1 MAGIASPV
9 TQLTGSDS
17 DGLSNYK
24 LIMPASPSPAP
35 PESLEPIVSL
45 AWDKASYSLNLT
57 ASIWL
62 LVILAT
68 LVIVVIVWRLLTGGF
83 ALRNFE
89 IDQAD
94 IGIGSQKFKFK
105 PNLIDKQVAYAI
117 WVELSTRK
125 IGLPIDFDDDVIAE
139 IYDSWH
145 GFFTVTRDL
154 VKGIP
159 AQKFRKSSTQKIIGL
174 SIEVLNEGLRPHLTK
189 WQARFRHW
197 YDRELRNYDNGNGEE
212 VLDPQ
217 GIQERFPKYG
227 ELKTD
232 MERVNKSLMKYREQM
247 RRLVLND

>member
-1 MAGIASPV
+1 M
-9 TQLTGSDS
+9 
-17 DGLSNYK
+17 
-24 LIMPASPSPAP
+24 LISPSSSP
-35 PESLEPIVSL
+35 SDTLEPIVSL
-45 AWDKASYSLNLT
+45 AWDRGTHSLSLT
-57 ASIWL
+57 ASAWL
-62 LVILAT
+62 VVIALIFG
-68 LVIVVIVWRLLTGGF
+68 VIMIVWRYAAGGV
-83 ALRNFE
+83 AIKNFE

-94 IGIGSQKFKFK
+94 FGIGDQKFTFK
-105 PNLIDKQVAYAI
+105 PNLTDKQVAYAI

-159 AQKFRKSSTQKIIGL
+159 AQKFRRDSTQKIIGL

-197 YDRELRNYDNGNGEE
+197 YERELRRYDDGSMEE

-217 GIQERFPKYG
+217 GIQERFPKFA
-227 ELKTD
+227 ELKAD
-232 MERVNKSLMKYREQM
+232 MDRVNKSLMKYRQQM
-247 RRLVLND
+247 RNLVLND

>member
-1 MAGIASPV
+1 MSANP
-9 TQLTGSDS
+9 
-17 DGLSNYK
+17 
-24 LIMPASPSPAP
+24 SPSRS
-35 PESLEPIVSL
+35 ETLEPIISL
-45 AWDKASYSLNLT
+45 AWDNASHSLNLT
-57 ASIWL
+57 ASVWL
-62 LVILAT
+62 LVIAVV
-68 LVIVVIVWRLLTGGF
+68 LVIALILWRLTTGGF
-83 ALRNFE
+83 AIRNFE

-94 IGIGSQKFKFK
+94 IGIGDQKFTFK
-105 PNLIDKQVAYAI
+105 PNLTDKQVAYAI

-125 IGLPIDFDDDVIAE
+125 IGLPIDFEDDVIAE

-154 VKGIP
+154 IKGIP
-159 AQKFRKSSTQKIIGL
+159 AQKFRRDSTQKIIGL

-197 YDRELRNYDNGNGEE
+197 YERELRKYDNGGMEE

-217 GIQERFPKYG
+217 NIQERFPKFA
-227 ELKTD
+227 ELKSD